1 MIADAQS
8 AAQKKVTHHE
18 FDRSLSSQ
26 TKQEYYQALT
36 DRNSEYDGVV
46 YFGIKTTGIF
56 CRSVCTAR
64 KPKFENCEFYT
75 SARDALLAG
84 YRPCKRC
91 QPMNLPNELSPLVKQ
106 MIDAVEA
113 DPEKRW
119 ADRNFCELGIDSS
132 TVRRQFKKRFGM
144 TFVAYA
150 RARRIGLAVEQIRG
164 GSSVINAQLDVG
176 FESGSGF
183 RDAFS
188 KILGSPPKGFQSLV
202 LKSNWIDT
210 RLGPMI
216 AIASDEAL
224 YLLEFT
230 CRRGLERG
238 IERLKARTKAAIV
251 PGTNSIIESI
261 ERELTEYFAGVRQ
274 HFETPLMPV
283 GTEFQKRVWN
293 ELCRIPTGEVR
304 SYSQQAIAIG
314 SPKSVRAV
322 ARANAANQ
330 LAILIPCHRVIGADG
345 ELTGYGGGLAIKKWL
360 LEHESA
366 MPHLLAS

>member
-1 MIADAQS
+1 MIADTKPMPMNATEQM
-8 AAQKKVTHHE
+8 
-18 FDRSLSSQ
+18 FDRKLTIQ
-26 TKQEYYQALT
+26 TKQQYYQALT
-36 DRNSEYDGVV
+36 DRNAEYDGVV
-46 YFGIKTTGIF
+46 YYGIKTTGIF

-64 KPKFENCEFYT
+64 KPKFENCEFYP

-91 QPMNLPNELSPLVKQ
+91 QPLSLPNELSPILKQ
-106 MIDAVEA
+106 MIEAVEA
-113 DPEKRW
+113 EPDKRW
-119 ADRNFCELGIDSS
+119 KDQDFCNVGIDSS
-132 TVRRQFKKRFGM
+132 TARRQFKKRFGM

-150 RARRIGLAVEQIRG
+150 RARRVGLAVDQIRN
-164 GSSVINAQLDVG
+164 GSSVLNAQLDAG

-183 RDAFS
+183 RNAFLR
-188 KILGSPPKGFQSLV
+188 ILGSPPKGFQGLV
-202 LKSNWIDT
+202 LKSSWIDT

-216 AIASDEAL
+216 AIASKEAL

-238 IERLKARTKAAIV
+238 VERLKTRTKAAIV
-251 PGTNSIIESI
+251 PGTNAILKSI
-261 ERELTEYFAGVRQ
+261 ERELSEYFSGTRQ

-283 GTEFQKRVWN
+283 GTEFQKRVWS

-314 SPKSVRAV
+314 SPNSARAV
-322 ARANAANQ
+322 ARANGANQ
-330 LAILIPCHRVIGADG
+330 LAIVIPCHRVIGADG

-360 LEHESA
+360 LTHEGAISTN
-366 MPHLLAS
+366 H